1 MVVARRSESIVP
13 APLDTEGRERRTLAR
28 RLRWLLR
35 PRDRRFFT
43 LFNRHAA
50 LCVEGL
56 GALAALLANVTD
68 PDGRVRDVETIEK
81 GADRVVDEVRQ
92 LLGRSLF
99 PPFSRTIVYDLINR
113 LDDILDL
120 AEDAAQSL
128 HLYHVTRLTPEA
140 VRLAELA
147 VSSAEK
153 LQSAVMQLAQLES
166 PRSILALCAEVDLL
180 EAQADH
186 VMRAAMA
193 RLFRE
198 ESDAS
203 QLVKL
208 KAIYELLESLTDRCK
223 DVGNAIEGIVLKHG

>member
-1 MVVARRSESIVP
+1 MPARLVA
-13 APLDTEGRERRTLAR
+13 EGRERRTLMR

-35 PRDRRFFT
+35 PRDRRFYE
-43 LFNRHAA
+43 LFDRHVAS
-50 LCVEGL
+50 CVDGL
-56 GALAALLANVTD
+56 RALAALLADVND
-68 PDGRVRDVETIEK
+68 PDGRVRDIEAIEK

-92 LLGRSLF
+92 LLGRSWF
-99 PPFSRTIVYDLINR
+99 PPFARTIVYDLINR

-128 HLYHVTRLTPEA
+128 HLYHVTRVTPEA

-147 VSSAEK
+147 VASAEK
-153 LQSAVMQLAQLES
+153 LQSAVAQLTHLES

-186 VMRAAMA
+186 VMRSAMA

-203 QLVKL
+203 QLLKL

-223 DVGNAIEGIVLKHG
+223 DVGNALEAIVLKHG

>member
-1 MVVARRSESIVP
+1 MVVARRSDAGERETLVV
-13 APLDTEGRERRTLAR
+13 EGRERRTLLR
-28 RLRWLLR
+28 RLRWLLW
-35 PRDRRFFT
+35 PRDRRFYE
-43 LFNRHAA
+43 LFDQHAA
-50 LCVEGL
+50 LCVDGL
-56 GALAALLANVTD
+56 RALAALLANVSD
-68 PDGRVRDVETIEK
+68 PDGRVRDVEAIEK
-81 GADRVVDEVRQ
+81 GADRVVDDVRQ
-92 LLGRSLF
+92 LLGRSWF
-99 PPFSRTIVYDLINR
+99 PPFSRTVVYELINR

-120 AEDAAQSL
+120 SEDAAQSL

-147 VSSAEK
+147 VASAEK
-153 LQSAVMQLAQLES
+153 LQAAVSQLAQIQS

-198 ESDAS
+198 EPDAR
-203 QLVKL
+203 QLVKV

-223 DVGNAIEGIVLKHG
+223 DVANAIEAIVLKHG

>member
-1 MVVARRSESIVP
+1 MVVTRRSDLTEP
-13 APLDTEGRERRTLAR
+13 PPLVVEGRERRTVMR

-35 PRDRRFFT
+35 PRDRRFYE
-43 LFNRHAA
+43 LFDRHAA
-50 LCVEGL
+50 LCVDGL
-56 GALAALLANVTD
+56 RALAALLANVND
-68 PDGRVRDVETIEK
+68 PDGRVREIESVEK
-81 GADRVVDEVRQ
+81 GADRVVDDVRQ
-92 LLGRSLF
+92 LLGRSWF

-120 AEDAAQSL
+120 TEDAAQSL

-147 VSSAEK
+147 VAGTEK
-153 LQSAVMQLAQLES
+153 LQAAVGQLAQIQS

-198 ESDAS
+198 EGDAR

-223 DVGNAIEGIVLKHG
+223 DVANAVEAIVLKHG

>member
-1 MVVARRSESIVP
+1 MALSQFVAES
-13 APLDTEGRERRTLAR
+13 RERRTVTR
-28 RLRWLLR
+28 RLRRLLR
-35 PRDRRFFT
+35 PRDRRFYA
-43 LFNRHAA
+43 LFDQHAA

-56 GALAALLANVTD
+56 RALAALLADVND
-68 PDGRVRDVETIEK
+68 PDGRVRDVETVEK

-92 LLGRSLF
+92 LLGRSWF
-99 PPFSRTIVYDLINR
+99 PPFARTVVHDLINR

-120 AEDAAQSL
+120 AEDTAQSL
-128 HLYHVTRLTPEA
+128 HLYHVTRVTPEA

-147 VSSAEK
+147 LAGTEK
-153 LQSAVMQLAQLES
+153 LQAAVAQLAQIES
-166 PRSILALCAEVDLL
+166 PRAILALCAQIDVL
-180 EAQADH
+180 EEQADH

-198 ESDAS
+198 ESDAR

-223 DVGNAIEGIVLKHG
+223 EAGKAIEAIVLKHG

>member
-1 MVVARRSESIVP
+1 VAPHSESAVP
-13 APLDTEGRERRTLAR
+13 PQVVVEGRERRTVAR
-28 RLRWLLR
+28 RLRWWLR
-35 PRDRRFFT
+35 PRDRRFYA
-43 LFNRHAA
+43 LFDRHAA
-50 LCVEGL
+50 LCTAGL
-56 GALAALLANVTD
+56 RALAALLADVND
-68 PDGRVRDVETIEK
+68 PEGRVRDVEAIEK

-92 LLGRSLF
+92 LLGRSWF

-113 LDDILDL
+113 LDDILDVT
-120 AEDAAQSL
+120 EDAAQSL

-147 VSSAEK
+147 VWSAEK
-153 LQSAVMQLAQLES
+153 LQSAVAQLPQIES

-198 ESDAS
+198 ESDAR

-208 KAIYELLESLTDRCK
+208 KAIYELLEMLTDRCK
-223 DVGNAIEGIVLKHG
+223 DVANAVEAIVLKHG

>member
-1 MVVARRSESIVP
+1 MAVAPRSEPAVP
-13 APLDTEGRERRTLAR
+13 PQFVVEGRERRTVAR
-28 RLRWLLR
+28 RLRWRLR
-35 PRDRRFFT
+35 PRDRRFYQ
-43 LFNRHAA
+43 LFDRHAA
-50 LCVEGL
+50 LCVDGL
-56 GALAALLANVTD
+56 RALTALLADVND
-68 PDGRVRDVETIEK
+68 PDGRVRDVEAIEK

-92 LLGRSLF
+92 LLGQSWF
-99 PPFSRTIVYDLINR
+99 PPFARTVVYGLINR

-140 VRLAELA
+140 VQLAELA
-147 VSSAEK
+147 VLSAEK
-153 LQSAVMQLAQLES
+153 LQSAVAQLAQIES

-198 ESDAS
+198 ESDAA
-203 QLVKL
+203 QLLKL

-223 DVGNAIEGIVLKHG
+223 DAGNAIESIVLKHG

>member
-1 MVVARRSESIVP
+1 MPPHAMV
-13 APLDTEGRERRTLAR
+13 EGRERRTVAR
-28 RLRWLLR
+28 RLRWRLW
-35 PRDRRFFT
+35 PRDRHFPV
-43 LFNRHAA
+43 LFDRHAA
-50 LCVEGL
+50 LCVDGL
-56 GALAALLANVTD
+56 RALVALLADVND
-68 PDGRVRDVETIEK
+68 PDGRVRDVEAIEK

-92 LLGRSLF
+92 RLGRSWF

-113 LDDILDL
+113 LDDILDVT
-120 AEDAAQSL
+120 EDAAQSL

-147 VSSAEK
+147 VWSAEK
-153 LQSAVMQLAQLES
+153 LQSAVAQLAQIES

-180 EAQADH
+180 ESQADH

-198 ESDAS
+198 ENDAR
-203 QLVKL
+203 QLVKI

-223 DVGNAIEGIVLKHG
+223 DAANAIAAIVLKHG

>member
-1 MVVARRSESIVP
+1 MAAAPRSEPVI
-13 APLDTEGRERRTLAR
+13 APPVETEGRERRTAAR
-28 RLRWLLR
+28 RLRWRLR
-35 PRDRRFFT
+35 PRDRRFYEMFD
-43 LFNRHAA
+43 RHAA
-50 LCVEGL
+50 LCVDGL
-56 GALAALLANVTD
+56 RALTALLANVDD
-68 PDGRVRDVETIEK
+68 PNGRVRDVEAIEK

-92 LLGRSLF
+92 LLGRSWF
-99 PPFSRTIVYDLINR
+99 PPFTRTIVYDLINR

-147 VSSAEK
+147 VASAEK
-153 LQSAVMQLAQLES
+153 LQSAVAQLRQIES

-180 EAQADH
+180 ESQADH

-198 ESDAS
+198 ENDAR
-203 QLVKL
+203 QLVKI

-223 DVGNAIEGIVLKHG
+223 DVANAIEGIVLKHG